1 MGEQN
6 TVQKAAQPGR
16 ALALQAL
23 EIRRIKRSSVRNRAV
38 MLCMLAQ
45 GTKHSGQRLGQE
57 SAQIP
62 GDFHRLVGLCQSS
75 AKPQFDGFIQRNAEH
90 RVVGFEVLNLI
101 VKNGGL
107 FLRQP
112 RTPILFDTGAAEG
125 RGADAVSH
133 ESSPGDQAPE
143 YSKISARGEGC
154 SSLFSHS
161 YSQGGCDGDHNE
173 RTTRSPAPLFPST
186 GPRPGEFLAQG

>member
-6 TVQKAAQPGR
+6 TVQKAAQPRR

-38 MLCMLAQ
+38 MLRVLAQ
-45 GTKHSGQRLGQE
+45 GTKHSGQRLCQE

-62 GDFHRLVGLCQSS
+62 GDFHRPVGLCQSS

-112 RTPILFDTGAAEG
+112 RAPIPFDTGAAEG
-125 RGADAVSH
+125 RDAVAH
-133 ESSPGDQAPE
+133 ESSPGDQAPQ
-143 YSKISARGEGC
+143 YSKISSRGEVFP
-154 SSLFSHS
+154 SLFSHP
-161 YSQGGCDGDHNE
+161 YSQGACERDHKE
-173 RTTRSPAPLFPST
+173 RTTRNPAPLFPST